1 MMLEE
6 GSREYFEPEERQHRR
21 GNFPAIN
28 VGITHGKG
36 SPVPTNLANQGHQEL
51 VERLLADAGVKRLAA
66 FASGAYSQRPGL
78 RT

>member
-36 SPVPTNLANQGHQEL
+36 SPVLTNLANQGHQEL
-51 VERLLADAGVKRLAA
+51 VERLLADAA